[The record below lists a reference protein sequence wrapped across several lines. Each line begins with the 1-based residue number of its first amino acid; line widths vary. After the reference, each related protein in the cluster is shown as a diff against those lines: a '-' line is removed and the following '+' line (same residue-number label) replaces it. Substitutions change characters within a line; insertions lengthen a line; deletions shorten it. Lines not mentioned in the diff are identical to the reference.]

1 MRAEAALTMTIAALE
16 EPHPYCLK
24 GVEPSTRFLM
34 ADLCDILET
43 YLDAAQ
49 VKTIYDAYLFSAEAH
64 EGQQR
69 LSGEP
74 YIYHPVEVARI
85 LACLRMDMP
94 TIIAALLHDVIED
107 TVITKAQITVR
118 YGEQVA
124 ELVDGVSKLPQIEDE
139 GQKKL
144 TPADQ
149 RAANFRKMIMAM
161 IKDIR
166 VIVLKLA
173 DRLHNM
179 RTLGFK
185 QSASKRRIARET
197 LEIYAPLASRLGMSN
212 LCTELEELA
221 FAALYP
227 RRHQVISEYIRKQA
241 GNRRELLKKI
251 TETVSQRLGQE
262 HINAQV
268 MSRKKRSYSFY
279 KKMLEKKQQQK
290 VSKERKAAFRSIKD
304 LYGLRV
310 IVDNVDT
317 CYRTLGIIH
326 ASYKP
331 KPGCFKDYIAIPK
344 SNGYQSLHTIVM
356 DPLGLPFEVQIRSTD
371 MNAYAEYGI
380 ATHGL
385 YKAGDDSSSLR
396 RRTSEWLRSLQDIQ
410 QNTGT
415 PAEFLDTFKNDL
427 FPEEIYVLTPG
438 GDIIELPRGAT
449 PVDFA
454 YAIHSDLGHKIIAVK
469 LDGELAPSLSA
480 PLRTS
485 QTVEVITANWSRP
498 KLYWLDFVVTAKARS
513 SIRAYFKNLKRDE
526 AVGLGRRMLDRELE
540 RYELNVD
547 TLSESQR
554 SHLLKAFSLA
564 HINDLLEEVGLGN
577 RMAFL
582 VARQLA
588 PGDSS
593 AEPQRME
600 QDHRHPLIIKG
611 TEGLLVTLARCCR
624 PIPDDP
630 IKGYVSTGRGIVIHM
645 ENCKNAASARY
656 KSENWIQ
663 LAWAQE
669 PDGEFFVDIRIDVS
683 NERGVLA
690 TLASA
695 IAKMGVNIEQITSE
709 HKDDGLNASIKFC
722 LAVRGRKHLADIMR
736 NLRRMRPVHRIHRI
750 T

>member
-1 MRAEAALTMTIAALE
+1 MLAEAARIITMVALD
-16 EPHPYCLK
+16 EPHAYCLK
-24 GVEPSTRFLM
+24 REACQRFLM

-43 YLDAAQ
+43 YLEAAQ
-49 VKTIYDAYLFSAEAH
+49 VKIIYDAYLFSAEAH

-107 TVITKAQITVR
+107 TAVTKAQITVR

-124 ELVDGVSKLPQIEDE
+124 ELVDGVSKIPEIDDGED
-139 GQKKL
+139 QKKL

-166 VIVLKLA
+166 VIVVKLA

-185 QSASKRRIARET
+185 QSKSKRRIARET

-221 FAALYP
+221 FGALYP
-227 RRHQVISEYIRKQA
+227 RRHEVISEYIRRQA

-251 TETVSQRLGQE
+251 TETVSQRLRQE
-262 HINAQV
+262 GIDAQV
-268 MSRKKRSYSFY
+268 ISRQKRSYSFY
-279 KKMLEKKQQQK
+279 KKMQEKKQQHK
-290 VSKERKAAFRSIKD
+290 ITKERKAAFHSIKD

-310 IVDNVDT
+310 VVDNVDT

-344 SNGYQSLHTIVM
+344 INGYQSLHTIVM
-356 DPLGLPFEVQIRSTD
+356 DPLGLPFEVQIRSRD

-385 YKAGDDSSSLR
+385 YKAVDDSSSLR
-396 RRTSEWLRSLQDIQ
+396 RRTSEWLRNLQDIQ

-454 YAIHSDLGHKIIAVK
+454 YAIHSDLGHKIINAK
-469 LDGELAPSLSA
+469 INGELVNSLSIS
-480 PLRTS
+480 LRTS

-498 KLYWLDFVVTAKARS
+498 KLYWLDFVVTGKARS
-513 SIRAYFKNLKRDE
+513 SIRAYFKNLKHDE
-526 AVGLGRRMLDRELE
+526 AMSLGRRMLDRELE
-540 RYELNVD
+540 RYELSSD
-547 TLSESQR
+547 TLSESLR
-554 SHLLKAFSLA
+554 THLLKIFSLN
-564 HINDLLEEVGLGN
+564 HFNELLEEIGLGN

-588 PGDSS
+588 PQ
-593 AEPQRME
+593 EEQPQRNAP
-600 QDHRHPLIIKG
+600 DSLHPLIIKG

-624 PIPDDP
+624 PIPGDP
-630 IKGYVSTGRGIVIHM
+630 IKGYVSTGRGIVVHM
-645 ENCKNAASARY
+645 EQCKNAASSRY
-656 KSENWIQ
+656 KSDNWIQ
-663 LAWAQE
+663 LAWAAQPE
-669 PDGEFFVDIRIDVS
+669 GEFLVDIRIDVS

-690 TLASA
+690 TLATA
-695 IAKMGVNIEQITSE
+695 IAKMSVNIEQITSE
-709 HKDDGLNASIKFC
+709 HKDDGLSASIKFC
-722 LAVRGRKHLADIMR
+722 LAVRGRKHLAEIMR
-736 NLRRMRPVHRIHRI
+736 NIRRMSPVHRIHRI
-750 T
+750 